1 MIARMKDDRRA
12 AGKSKMRSR
21 GAQALAA
28 GCAVLVL
35 VIPGTA
41 GATSLRPAASTVN
54 LTWETM
60 WSGPTLLLL
69 KQMTTAFNASHPGIV
84 VSETNIPSAT
94 GDAKLQSQIAAG
106 DPPSIFTEWNP
117 VIGEYAAD
125 GSIISMNPYLT
136 GAYKNFKSWEYPLA
150 AATGTYKGQLVGV
163 PMSLNSWAL
172 YYNKSILKA
181 AGITSPPTTLA
192 QLTADQA
199 KEWIIKGGKLQQIG
213 MYPGGNGFEYFATFF
228 GALN

>member
-35 VIPGTA
+35 VILGP
-41 GATSLRPAASTVN
+41 PARRACARGQHRKPDVGN
-54 LTWETM
+54 NVVR
-60 WSGPTLLLL
+60 PTLLLL

-136 GAYKNFKSWEYPLA
+136 GAYKNFKSWEYRSRRPPHLQGPA
-150 AATGTYKGQLVGV
+150 GRC

-181 AGITSPPTTLA
+181 AGITSRPRRWLSSPPTRPKSGSSRA
-192 QLTADQA
+192 AN
-199 KEWIIKGGKLQQIG
+199 
-213 MYPGGNGFEYFATFF
+213 YSR
-228 GALN
+228 